1 MNNVERAKQFM
12 PFDALVGLQA
22 ALREREERH
31 SRIERKDLAEEEQ
44 MEISETISRVVK
56 GCTID
61 VTFYLNGHYVE
72 VVDKVVKIQTT
83 AKFLQLG
90 TTKIY
95 FDDIYKIEI
104 VESPSDF

>member
-1 MNNVERAKQFM
+1 MNNIERAKQFM

-22 ALREREERH
+22 ALREREDRH
-31 SRIERKDLAEEEQ
+31 SRIERKELAEEEQ
-44 MEISETISRVVK
+44 MEISETISRVGK
-56 GCTID
+56 GCKID

-72 VVDKVVKIQTT
+72 VVDKVVKIQPTT
-83 AKFLQLG
+83 KFLQLG

-104 VESPSDF
+104 VESASDF